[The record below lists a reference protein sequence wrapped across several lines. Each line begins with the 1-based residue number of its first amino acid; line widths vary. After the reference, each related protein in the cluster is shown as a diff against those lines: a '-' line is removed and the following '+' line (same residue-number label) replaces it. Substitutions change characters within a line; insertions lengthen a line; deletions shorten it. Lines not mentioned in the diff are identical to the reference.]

1 MGTVSTGFSMSLDG
15 FVAEPDDSVERV
27 FRWYTLGGADHEVDK
42 GDGALKTNAAGAD
55 FIQEAAKM
63 VGALVTGRRQFEQTH
78 GWGGKHPL
86 DVPIVVVTHR
96 PAPAWVEPGWPVTF
110 VHDGVES
117 AIAEAQ
123 KLAGEKTVAV
133 ASTTIAQQCLNLG
146 LLDEIHV
153 DLTPFLLTHGV
164 ALFAN
169 LTTGPLDLE
178 ITDVTPGTGVTHI
191 TYRVLKIAVR

>member
-1 MGTVSTGFSMSLDG
+1 MSLDG

-27 FRWYTLGGADHEVDK
+27 FRWYTLGGATQEISTGDHAIPLNEE
-42 GDGALKTNAAGAD
+42 GAEFLS
-55 FIQEAAKM
+55 EATKAI
-63 VGALVTGRRQFEQTH
+63 GALVTGRRQFEQTH

-96 PAPAWVEPGWPVTF
+96 PAPAWVEPGWPMTF

-164 ALFAN
+164 PLFAN

-178 ITDVTPGTGVTHI
+178 ITDVSPGTGVTHL
-191 TYRVLKIAVR
+191 TYRVVK

>member
-1 MGTVSTGFSMSLDG
+1 MGKVSTGFSMSLDG

-27 FRWYTLGGADHEVDK
+27 FRWYTLGGATQAVET
-42 GDGALKTNAAGAD
+42 GGGAIPTNEAGAE
-55 FIQEAAKM
+55 FIKEAAKEI
-63 VGALVTGRRQFEQTH
+63 GALVTGRREFEQTH

-96 PAPAWVEPGWPVTF
+96 PAPAWVEPDWPVTF
-110 VHDGVES
+110 IHDGVES
-117 AIAEAQ
+117 AIAEAR

-133 ASTTIAQQCLNLG
+133 VSTTIVQQCLNLG

-164 ALFAN
+164 PLFAN

-178 ITDVTPGTGVTHI
+178 ITEVTPGTGVTHL
-191 TYRVLKIAVR
+191 TYRVVK